1 MLLSLAAAVSLA
13 AQAQFAMPELP
24 KLVISGRAPVAAQ
37 AAARRPQ
44 RAWMAGGFGG
54 APVELV
60 FDRVQWTIKGG
71 INGAPVDLAID
82 HANSRITGG
91 IGAPV
96 DLVFDWTPDRVNVRG
111 GAGGRLADYVVD
123 WKAGTVR
130 GGIGGP
136 VELAFSLKEG
146 WVRGGAAGFPVDLQ
160 YHALSGRLTGGMNGA
175 PVDAVLTNM
184 DLSEVLQNLFLFVRR
199 PLPNRP

>member
-24 KLVISGRAPVAAQ
+24 KLVLTGRAPQ
-37 AAARRPQ
+37 ASALARRPMQ
-44 RAWMAGGFGG
+44 AWMEGGFGG
-54 APVELV
+54 APVKLV

-71 INGAPVDLAID
+71 INGSPVDLAID
-82 HANSRITGG
+82 HQNSRITGG

-96 DLVFDWTPDRVNVRG
+96 DLVFRWTPERIQVIG
-111 GAGGRLADYVVD
+111 GGGGRPTDYVVD
-123 WKAGTVR
+123 WKAETVK

-136 VELAFSLKEG
+136 VDLTFSFREG
-146 WVRGGAAGFPVDLQ
+146 WIRGGAGGYPVDLQ
-160 YHALSGRLTGGMNGA
+160 LDAKTGRLTGGMNGA

-184 DLSEVLQNLFLFVRR
+184 DLSEVLQHLYLFVRR